1 MECIH
6 DLPMSSL
13 RFFGLRAKFQSR
25 VFTQFELEPLRVGAR
40 SACRSAPAIAS
51 ACMMLSAISSGLN
64 GLVIL
69 RRRARREWRR
79 AVIARSWHGR
89 SVLGRSRADDLQGS
103 ALECRK

>member
-1 MECIH
+1 MEYVH

-40 SACRSAPAIAS
+40 SGCRSAPAIAS

-69 RRRARREWRR
+69 AEASTSRMASRGDRSFLAWAVSARPVPR
-79 AVIARSWHGR
+79 G
-89 SVLGRSRADDLQGS
+89 
-103 ALECRK
+103 